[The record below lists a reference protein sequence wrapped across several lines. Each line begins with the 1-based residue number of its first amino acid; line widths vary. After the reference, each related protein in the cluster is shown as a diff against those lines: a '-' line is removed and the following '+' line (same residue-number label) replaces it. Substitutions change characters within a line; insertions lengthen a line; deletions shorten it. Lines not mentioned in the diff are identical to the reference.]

1 MSVTDELARRSF
13 AVGDRV
19 KIAVDLQRL
28 RDLQDGYGGWNP
40 DMLLVME
47 IHIISDIFKSGVV
60 LFCFF
65 LRFYLQVREMVGTV
79 CKVNSDGDI
88 TVEYP

>member
-40 DMLLVME
+40 DILLVME
-47 IHIISDIFKSGVV
+47 IHIISDILQIWRCTV
-60 LFCFF
+60 LFFS
-65 LRFYLQVREMVGTV
+65 TV
-79 CKVNSDGDI
+79 LFAG
-88 TVEYP
+88 

>member
-28 RDLQDGYGGWNP
+28 RDLQDGYDGWNP

-60 LFCFF
+60 LFCFS
-65 LRFYLQVREMVGTV
+65 TV
-79 CKVNSDGDI
+79 LFAG
-88 TVEYP
+88 